1 MPALSTYIRHFE
13 NWNESL
19 RQAGFQS

>member
-1 MPALSTYIRHFE
+1 MPALSTYVRHFE

-19 RQAGFQS
+19 RQAGF

>member
-1 MPALSTYIRHFE
+1 MPALSTYVRHFE